1 MTKGL
6 FESSRNILSSL
17 IELNQWE
24 WFNVPILNSVIGR
37 HVYLSIATELL
48 SKSEQGATRSLKQ
61 VLNHPGYT
69 DRAIRLKLREMEN
82 MGLITSIYSHT
93 DKRVRFVVP
102 TPKLVALIENHALFF
117 QSVLDKKF
125 IVLEK

>member
-6 FESSRNILSSL
+6 NSSSQNILTSL

-37 HVYLSIATELL
+37 HVYFSIATELL
-48 SKSEQGATRSLKQ
+48 NKSEQGPARSLKQ
-61 VLNHPGYT
+61 VLNHPDYT
-69 DRAIRLKLREMEN
+69 ERAIRLKLREMEH
-82 MGLITSIYSHT
+82 MGFITSVYSHA
-93 DKRVRFVVP
+93 DKRVRFLVP
-102 TPKLVALIENHALFF
+102 TPKLVELIENHARFY
-117 QSVLDKKF
+117 QSLLDKKF